1 MKFSFSRRDFLKNTG
16 ITLAGTALS
25 ANRLSPRA
33 SSPPVTHLG
42 VQLYSVRDDMS
53 KDPVGTIGA
62 IAKMGYR
69 EVEGYGY
76 DNGKMFGMS
85 IPEFTKVL
93 RDNGLKMYS
102 SHCGFTLKN
111 YDAGKKDLTDATKK
125 AIDDAAAMGQ
135 RYFTCPWMDVEERKM
150 IDKLIPAYQAGA
162 EYAHKAGLRFA
173 YHNHNFEFET
183 RGPDNRLL
191 IEWLLHEIDP
201 KLMDMEMDI
210 YWVSFAK
217 NNPLDWFRLYPGRWA
232 LCHVKDMANTEKR
245 ETVEVGDGTI
255 DFPAIFKQRAQAGL
269 KYYIV
274 ELEHYKTTP
283 LEGVKKARSNFLKMK
298 W

>member
-125 AIDDAAAMGQ
+125 AIDDAAAQTAAAGVAQHLFHM
-135 RYFTCPWMDVEERKM
+135 PMD
-150 IDKLIPAYQAGA
+150 G
-162 EYAHKAGLRFA
+162 
-173 YHNHNFEFET
+173 
-183 RGPDNRLL
+183 RGR
-191 IEWLLHEIDP
+191 
-201 KLMDMEMDI
+201 
-210 YWVSFAK
+210 AK
-217 NNPLDWFRLYPGRWA
+217 NDRQTDTGVSGR
-232 LCHVKDMANTEKR
+232 
-245 ETVEVGDGTI
+245 G
-255 DFPAIFKQRAQAGL
+255 
-269 KYYIV
+269 
-274 ELEHYKTTP
+274 
-283 LEGVKKARSNFLKMK
+283 
-298 W
+298 